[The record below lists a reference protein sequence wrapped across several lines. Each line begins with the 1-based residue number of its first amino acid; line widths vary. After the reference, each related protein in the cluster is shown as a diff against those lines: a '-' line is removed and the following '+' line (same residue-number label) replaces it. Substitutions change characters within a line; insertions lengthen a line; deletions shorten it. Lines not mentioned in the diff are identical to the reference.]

1 MNQFSLTYELVGTGW
16 ARATL
21 TLDGADTV
29 VTASYI
35 SDALRDLIDATS
47 VMTEGG
53 PTARCAWQ
61 EEPGEYRWIFT
72 VEQTGVRLEIR
83 SFPDMFDTAE
93 DARGEIVFTTTQP
106 LRTLSRSILRAVD
119 GWPASSRRRP
129 TLNGGSSIHSRP
141 KQRTDSETHT
151 SGSRRKRCGPS
162 RWVALIAQVA

>member
-1 MNQFSLTYELVGTGW
+1 MDRSGLEYAIVNQFSLTYELVGTGW

-21 TLDGADTV
+21 TVDGADTI

-93 DARGEIVFTTTQP
+93 DASGEIVFTTTQP
-106 LRTLSRSILRAVD
+106 LRTISRSILRAVD
-119 GWPASSRRRP
+119 AVAGKFTPEAY
-129 TLNGGSSIHSRP
+129 L
-141 KQRTDSETHT
+141 E
-151 SGSRRKRCGPS
+151 
-162 RWVALIAQVA
+162 RWVEHPFPTEAANRLRNAYQRLT